1 MPAIGPWEALIC
13 MGVIVLILGGLLLYW
28 MIVVFRGARR
38 R

>member
-1 MPAIGPWEALIC
+1 VGPFEVLLCLGVVALA
-13 MGVIVLILGGLLLYW
+13 LGGLLLYW